1 MFLKNERS
9 LGVKNGSLGKVESV
23 TPSRM
28 AVMLDDGR
36 AVAFDTKDY
45 AAIDHGYAA
54 TIHKTQ
60 GVTVDRTY
68 MLATPGL
75 DRHAAYV
82 ALSRHREG
90 VSLHYGQEDFADQGK
105 LMRTLGRDRAK
116 DMAADYGETKAPDL
130 SAAVAR
136 HGRIVRD
143 LRFAQ
148 TIEEPLTAEQRT
160 ELKASR
166 ASLDQIRPHATLDL
180 ETAFASEP
188 SLITEAA
195 SGRTQAAIKA
205 MQLESEMRVNPE
217 LRADVFVQRWQ
228 ALDRQRR
235 SLLSIQETSKA
246 NRVADRM
253 IGMAKSL
260 ERDPQVESILRQ
272 RKLTLGGMPLPDRNL
287 GQTLA
292 DMIGRTRNRGIE
304 IGM

>member
-1 MFLKNERS
+1 
-9 LGVKNGSLGKVESV
+9 
-23 TPSRM
+23 M

-36 AVAFDTKDY
+36 AVAFDTRDY
-45 AAIDHGYAA
+45 AAVDHGYAA

-68 MLATPGL
+68 VLATPGL

-82 ALSRHREG
+82 ALSRHRDG
-90 VSLHYGQEDFADQGK
+90 VSLHYGRDDFADQGK
-105 LMRTLGRDRAK
+105 LVRTLGRDRAK
-116 DMAADYGETKAPDL
+116 DMAADYAEAKAPDL
-130 SAAVAR
+130 SAAVAC

-148 TIEEPLTAEQRT
+148 TIEEPFTAEQKA

-166 ASLDQIRPHATLDL
+166 VNLEQIQPNASLDL
-180 ETAFASEP
+180 EKAFANEP

-217 LRADVFVQRWQ
+217 LRADVFVQRWK
-228 ALDRQRR
+228 ALYRERR
-235 SLLSIQETSKA
+235 SLLEYHETSSA

-253 IGMAKSL
+253 IGMAKAL

-292 DMIGRTRNRGIE
+292 DIIGRTRSRGIE